1 MLARCSFEL
10 DRIRLNGDKHLLA
23 KLPRTKILTDDK
35 CNCKK
40 KRKKKSYT
48 KRAANL
54 PRKIFAVVLKKSK
67 TWWHADKFSLL
78 CASAT
83 NGICNGLEWFLL
95 VHYISNLYA
104 YAFSRGFLSKIYK
117 EPFINMPFYTTSV
130 LAYVRHKWFWWF
142 NENRRN
148 IS

>member
-40 KRKKKSYT
+40 KSKKNPILNVQQT
-48 KRAANL
+48 NL

-67 TWWHADKFSLL
+67 T
-78 CASAT
+78 
-83 NGICNGLEWFLL
+83 
-95 VHYISNLYA
+95 
-104 YAFSRGFLSKIYK
+104 
-117 EPFINMPFYTTSV
+117 
-130 LAYVRHKWFWWF
+130 
-142 NENRRN
+142 
-148 IS
+148 